1 MAYDRKKH
9 DAFILG
15 KEAKKLLFLCLLHID
30 FKSILKGFL
39 F

>member
-15 KEAKKLLFLCLLHID
+15 KEAKKLLFLYFFICLNNQ
-30 FKSILKGFL
+30 F
-39 F
+39 